1 MNKKYIMT
9 NIFFIVP
16 IAAWL
21 VFYGSFIINPD
32 PFTSLFI
39 ILLLLGV
46 LPYAILWT
54 IAARF
59 PDKAKYC
66 KYISIAIIITTVLI
80 AIKYLYFTHNSEEF
94 LGLFLIPLIILV
106 VILFVILMLPL
117 SLNNCSAEKEI

>member
-1 MNKKYIMT
+1 MT

-21 VFYGSFIINPD
+21 VFYCSFIINPD

-46 LPYAILWT
+46 LPYAILWI

-66 KYISIAIIITTVLI
+66 KYISIGIIITTAILGI
-80 AIKYLYFTHNSEEF
+80 ACLYFSRNVEQAIGFF
-94 LGLFLIPLIILV
+94 L
-106 VILFVILMLPL
+106 LPL
-117 SLNNCSAEKEI
+117 AILYLILLLILLLPLAALIYYLRRRFRQRV